1 MSMNKNASK
10 RRSGKCDAPEAGVG
24 LPSPQMELKR
34 SPKGSTK
41 QHRQRQ
47 VALAPVS
54 KETRTDAPEKR
65 KFVSEFQPGVE
76 FQVFSTSSRM

>member
-1 MSMNKNASK
+1 MQHS
-10 RRSGKCDAPEAGVG
+10 PEADAGP
-24 LPSPQMELKR
+24 PSHQMELKW

-47 VALAPVS
+47 VALAAVS
-54 KETRTDAPEKR
+54 KETWTDATEKR

-76 FQVFSTSSRM
+76 F